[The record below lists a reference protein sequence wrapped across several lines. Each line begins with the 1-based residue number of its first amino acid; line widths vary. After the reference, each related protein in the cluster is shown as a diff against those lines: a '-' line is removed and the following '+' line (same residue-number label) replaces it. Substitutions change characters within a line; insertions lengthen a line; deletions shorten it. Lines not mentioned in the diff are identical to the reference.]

1 MKKIKSAMTLIQSV
15 LVILMMGFVTVMII
29 RIDALQGTARVI
41 NYAGIIHGATQREV
55 KLEIAERPNDQ
66 LIEYLDEILNGLKFG
81 GGKYNL
87 VSLKDET
94 YQQDL
99 DEQMKYW
106 QVLKDEIYKV
116 RNIGYENTEIVDIS
130 EEYFRMADQT
140 VFAAED
146 YSQSI
151 AMGLRYLE
159 FLSTADISILIIIM
173 IARYVENARIRRKNS
188 QLEQQAYTDQHTGLP
203 NKSRCE
209 SFFNDPEIM
218 NQPIGCIVFDLNN
231 LKTVNDR
238 LGHSV
243 GDQMIANFA
252 RLLRNSIPSP
262 HFVGRYGGDEFMAVI
277 YDGTEEQ
284 VSGILQKL
292 EKEVKEFNHMHH
304 GGSEYLEIS
313 YACGHAVS
321 TDYPNCSFRVL
332 FDRADRSMYENK
344 ITSHNHRK

>member
-1 MKKIKSAMTLIQSV
+1 MTLIQSA

-41 NYAGIIHGATQREV
+41 NYAGIIRGATQREV

-116 RNIGYENTEIVDIS
+116 RNIGCENTEIVDIS

-151 AMGLRYLE
+151 ATGLRYLE

-173 IARYVENARIRRKNS
+173 IARYVKMQGSE
-188 QLEQQAYTDQHTGLP
+188 G
-203 NKSRCE
+203 
-209 SFFNDPEIM
+209 
-218 NQPIGCIVFDLNN
+218 
-231 LKTVNDR
+231 KTVSLNSRHIPTSIQDYR
-238 LGHSV
+238 TKAGVNHSS
-243 GDQMIANFA
+243 MI
-252 RLLRNSIPSP
+252 LKS
-262 HFVGRYGGDEFMAVI
+262 
-277 YDGTEEQ
+277 
-284 VSGILQKL
+284 
-292 EKEVKEFNHMHH
+292 
-304 GGSEYLEIS
+304 
-313 YACGHAVS
+313 
-321 TDYPNCSFRVL
+321 
-332 FDRADRSMYENK
+332 
-344 ITSHNHRK
+344 

>member
-41 NYAGIIHGATQREV
+41 NYAGIIYGATQREV

-140 VFAAED
+140 VSAAED

-151 AMGLRYLE
+151 ATGLRYLE

-173 IARYVENARIRRKNS
+173 IARYVKMQGSE
-188 QLEQQAYTDQHTGLP
+188 G
-203 NKSRCE
+203 
-209 SFFNDPEIM
+209 
-218 NQPIGCIVFDLNN
+218 
-231 LKTVNDR
+231 KTVSLNSRHIPTSIQDYR
-238 LGHSV
+238 TKAGVNHSS
-243 GDQMIANFA
+243 MI
-252 RLLRNSIPSP
+252 LKS
-262 HFVGRYGGDEFMAVI
+262 
-277 YDGTEEQ
+277 
-284 VSGILQKL
+284 
-292 EKEVKEFNHMHH
+292 
-304 GGSEYLEIS
+304 
-313 YACGHAVS
+313 
-321 TDYPNCSFRVL
+321 
-332 FDRADRSMYENK
+332 
-344 ITSHNHRK
+344 

>member
-66 LIEYLDEILNGLKFG
+66 LIEYLEEILNGLKFG

-87 VSLKDET
+87 VS
-94 YQQDL
+94 
-99 DEQMKYW
+99 
-106 QVLKDEIYKV
+106 LKDEIYKV

-140 VFAAED
+140 VSAAED

-151 AMGLRYLE
+151 ATGLRYLE

-188 QLEQQAYTDQHTGLP
+188 QLEQQAYTDQHTGLL

-344 ITSHNHRK
+344 IASHNHRK

>member
-41 NYAGIIHGATQREV
+41 NYAGIIRGATQREV

-116 RNIGYENTEIVDIS
+116 RNIGCENTEIVDIS

-140 VFAAED
+140 VSAAED

-151 AMGLRYLE
+151 ATGLRYLE

-188 QLEQQAYTDQHTGLP
+188 QLEQQAYTDQHTGLL

-262 HFVGRYGGDEFMAVI
+262 HFGGRYGGDEFMAVI